1 MAKINQL
8 SFEVANLIAAGEVVD
23 RPSSVAKELLENAID
38 AGATQI
44 TLEIKNGGVSF
55 MRVADNGCGIEKEDL
70 PVAIRRHATSKIKG
84 SEDLDA
90 IATLGFRGEAL
101 AAIAAVSTLTIITKT
116 KENECGFMLTAVA
129 GSEVE
134 VSEVGCA
141 DGTTVTVE
149 GLFDNVPARR
159 KFLKKDATET
169 QAVAALAER
178 IALSRPDIAVTFIA
192 DGRRRFVTPGDSN
205 LLHTLYAL
213 YGREFASRLLEAKA
227 TLGSVTVAGYTGLPD
242 NARGTRSYQ
251 HIFVNGRYVHSK
263 TATAAIERA
272 YTSYMAPEKFPVCAL
287 FITVPVNTVDVNVHP
302 AKLEVKFADERT
314 VFEAV
319 YYALRDALT
328 NATQRPEMHLT
339 KQSERER
346 LTKQFA
352 EGDKGEQLS
361 FDGVS
366 RPSAPQAPAP
376 RAEAPSAKPSPAVS
390 ADPERSYGQAAG
402 GVSPTRAYGQS
413 AASVPHPTNRETLT
427 PADSLPIIERAAAAL
442 QSTVPYGA
450 GAAKAAERTDSK
462 GEATAPPSSLAE
474 KSRIEA
480 PTPAVADK
488 TDAPYEEEPKAPVL
502 PPYRIVGQ
510 LFDCYVFVELDNGEA
525 LVIDQHA
532 AHERILFEEM
542 KRARLSDKGV
552 ASQELLIPLSLLL
565 SPEDAAIAE
574 ENREEFASLGFSCR
588 FVDGRGV
595 LTAIPVDVKPA
606 DAEGL
611 FVSMCEALREAAVSP
626 TVSEEMRREKMLY
639 QIACKAAI
647 KGGRK
652 YDAGHIAWLVEKV
665 LSMPDVTVCPH
676 GRPIAFYL
684 TKKEIDRR
692 FERLK

>member
-38 AGATQI
+38 AGGTQI

-55 MRVADNGCGIEKEDL
+55 IRVADNGCGIEREDL
-70 PVAIRRHATSKIKG
+70 PVAIRRHATSKIKD

-116 KENECGFMLTAVA
+116 KENECGYMLSAVA
-129 GSEVE
+129 GKEVE
-134 VSEVGCA
+134 VCEVGCA

-149 GLFDNVPARR
+149 NLFDNVPARR

-178 IALSRPDIAVTFIA
+178 IALSHPEIAFTFLA
-192 DGRRRFVTPGDSN
+192 DGRRRFATPGDGN
-205 LLHTLYAL
+205 LVHTLYAL
-213 YGREFASRLLEAKA
+213 YGREFASRLLNASA
-227 TLGSVTVAGYTGLPD
+227 TVGNVTVSGCIGLPD
-242 NARGTRSYQ
+242 NARSTRSYQ
-251 HIFVNGRYVHSK
+251 HVFVNGRYVHSK

-287 FITVPVNTVDVNVHP
+287 FITVPVGTVDVNVHP
-302 AKLEVKFADERT
+302 AKLEVKFSDERA

-328 NATQRPEMHLT
+328 NATQRPELHLT
-339 KQSERER
+339 RQNERDK

-352 EGDKGEQLS
+352 EGEKGKQLS
-361 FDGVS
+361 FDSPHPVQ
-366 RPSAPQAPAP
+366 APNQAPAP
-376 RAEAPSAKPSPAVS
+376 KPRVEGAAPYNGGGGSTAKSESAP
-390 ADPERSYGQAAG
+390 
-402 GVSPTRAYGQS
+402 
-413 AASVPHPTNRETLT
+413 VPVRETLS
-427 PADSLPIIERAAAAL
+427 PADSLPIIEKTAAVL
-442 QSTVPYGA
+442 QSGVPYTATPQGEKREE
-450 GAAKAAERTDSK
+450 AAKPTPAPIA
-462 GEATAPPSSLAE
+462 APPAPVAE
-474 KSRIEA
+474 KSVPVAEAEA
-480 PTPAVADK
+480 PSEPVK
-488 TDAPYEEEPKAPVL
+488 EEPLPVL

-510 LFDCYVFVELDNGEA
+510 LFDCYIFVELEDGVS

-532 AHERILFEEM
+532 AHERLLFEDM
-542 KRARLSDKGV
+542 KKKRQNDKGV
-552 ASQELLIPLSLLL
+552 PSQELLIPLSLSL
-565 SPEDAAIAE
+565 SPEDVATAE
-574 ENREEFASLGFSCR
+574 ENKDEFAALGFSCR
-588 FVDGRGV
+588 FVEGRGI
-595 LTAIPVDVKPA
+595 LTAIPVDVKPS

-611 FVSMCEALREAAVSP
+611 FVSMCEALRESAASLR
-626 TVSEEMRREKMLY
+626 VSEEMRRERMLY

-652 YDAGHIAWLVEKV
+652 YDEGHIRWLVEQV
-665 LSMPDVTVCPH
+665 LAMPDVTVCPH
-676 GRPIAFYL
+676 GRPVAFYL

>member
-38 AGATQI
+38 AGASQI
-44 TLEIKNGGVSF
+44 TLEIKNGGVSL
-55 MRVADNGCGIEKEDL
+55 MRVADDGCGIEKEDL
-70 PVAIRRHATSKIKG
+70 PIAIRRHATSKIKG

-116 KENECGFMLTAVA
+116 KESDCGFMLTAVA
-129 GSEVE
+129 GSELAL
-134 VSEVGCA
+134 SEVGCA
-141 DGTTVTVE
+141 NGTTVTVE

-169 QAVAALAER
+169 QAVATLAER
-178 IALSRPDIAVTFIA
+178 IALSRPDIAFTFIA
-192 DGRRRFVTPGDSN
+192 DGRRRFVTPGDSS

-213 YGREFASRLLEAKA
+213 YGKEFAARLIEAKA
-227 TLGSVTVAGYTGLPD
+227 TLGSVTVSGYAGLPD

-251 HIFVNGRYVHSK
+251 HVFVNGRYVHSK

-287 FITVPVNTVDVNVHP
+287 FITVPVGTVDVNVHP

-328 NATQRPEMHLT
+328 SATERPEMHLT
-339 KQSERER
+339 RQAEREK
-346 LTKQFA
+346 LTKTFGEA
-352 EGDKGEQLS
+352 DKGEQLS
-361 FDGVS
+361 FES
-366 RPSAPQAPAP
+366 SARPSASARPEAPTRPAPVQAPDAFGATERPVKAP
-376 RAEAPSAKPSPAVS
+376 TKSPSPSSFTPV
-390 ADPERSYGQAAG
+390 
-402 GVSPTRAYGQS
+402 
-413 AASVPHPTNRETLT
+413 RETVS
-427 PADSLPIIERAAAAL
+427 PADSLPLIERAAAAL
-442 QSTVPYGA
+442 QSPVPYGA
-450 GAAKAAERTDSK
+450 SAVKPVAPEKEREEAAESASASLVMSQASE
-462 GEATAPPSSLAE
+462 EAAMEKQDEAE
-474 KSRIEA
+474 KVNANEKAEEA
-480 PTPAVADK
+480 
-488 TDAPYEEEPKAPVL
+488 APVL
-502 PPYRIVGQ
+502 PKYRIVGQ
-510 LFDCYVFVELDNGEA
+510 LFDCYIFVELENGTA

-532 AHERILFEEM
+532 AHERILFEDM
-542 KRARLSDKGV
+542 KKTRLADKGV
-552 ASQELLIPLSLLL
+552 ASQELLIPLSLSL
-565 SPEDAAIAE
+565 SPEDAATAE
-574 ENREEFASLGFSCR
+574 ENAAEFASLGFICR
-588 FVDGRGV
+588 FLDGRGI
-595 LTAIPVDVKPA
+595 LTAVPVDVKPI

-611 FVSMCEALREAAVSP
+611 FVSMCEALREASVSP
-626 TVSEEMRREKMLY
+626 SVSEEMRREKMLY

-652 YDAGHIAWLVEKV
+652 YDASHIAWLVEKV